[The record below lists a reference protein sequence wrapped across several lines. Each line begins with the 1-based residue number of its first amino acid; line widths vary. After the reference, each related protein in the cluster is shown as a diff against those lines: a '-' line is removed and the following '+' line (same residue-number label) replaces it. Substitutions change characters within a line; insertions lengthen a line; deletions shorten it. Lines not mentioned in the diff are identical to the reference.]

1 MPDEKT
7 KVRFIDILLEM
18 LTDEDAVENFDR
30 LLSLSSKVSLGMYE
44 TVPKEMEE
52 NYRGEILAFAFLPYL
67 LDVIHEKLKPGTK
80 AAILEALRKDV
91 DEMAAKVSG

>member
-1 MPDEKT
+1 MADENT

-18 LTDEDAVENFDR
+18 LTDEDSVDNFDR
-30 LLSLSSKVSLGMYE
+30 LLRLSSKVALGMYV
-44 TVPKEMEE
+44 TVPKEMEQE
-52 NYRGEILAFAFLPYL
+52 YRGEILAFAFLPYL
-67 LDVIHEKLKPGTK
+67 LDAIHEKVSPGVK